1 MGRHFEYCIGM
12 YFFEGNVSSASY
24 ISYRNVPRSRV
35 SRTQRQTSLQCAIWQ
50 QDGAP
55 SHFGILIGKLFCMKW
70 NEWISCHR
78 GRIKW
83 LPRLNPMWF
92 FTVDI
97 MKEILYSSKP
107 QNLQM
112 HLTSSM
118 KINLCCWK
126 FVIWFKPC
134 VEYMDN

>member
-1 MGRHFEYCIGM
+1 M

-24 ISYRNVPRSRV
+24 IKMLQEVEFPELKDKPVYNVQSGNKMGPHQKV
-35 SRTQRQTSLQCAIWQ
+35 
-50 QDGAP
+50 
-55 SHFGILIGKLFCMKW
+55 GILIRKLFCMKW
-70 NEWISCHR
+70 NEWISCHH

-112 HLTSSM
+112 HFTSSM

-126 FVIWFKPC
+126 FVIWFNPC
-134 VEYMDN
+134 VEYMDNWGGQCQL